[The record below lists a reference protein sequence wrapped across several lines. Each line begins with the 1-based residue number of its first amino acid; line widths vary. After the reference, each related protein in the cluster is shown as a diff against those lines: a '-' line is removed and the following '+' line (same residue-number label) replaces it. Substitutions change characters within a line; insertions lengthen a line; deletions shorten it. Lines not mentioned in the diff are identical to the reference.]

1 MTANVA
7 TVLCR
12 SMSGIR
18 LVLGNNQSRRP
29 AGNHDA
35 CRRGSFA
42 GLSTEESLQGARR
55 EEVLCG

>member
-12 SMSGIR
+12 SMSGTR
-18 LVLGNNQSRRP
+18 LVIGDNQSGRP
-29 AGNHDA
+29 AGNRVA
-35 CRRGSFA
+35 CRRCSFA
-42 GLSTEESLQGARR
+42 SLSTEESLQGARR

>member
-12 SMSGIR
+12 SMSGTR
-18 LVLGNNQSRRP
+18 LVMGNNRSRRS

-35 CRRGSFA
+35 WERGSFA
-42 GLSTEESLQGARR
+42 SLSTEESLQGARR